1 MYKVKLW
8 AFHKSSIAVIRC
20 ISMEPLVVSFIAF
33 SKFEK
38 EIYCIERIIYLKE
51 SSLRLGT
58 AVNFSFDD
66 EKVMV
71 DNVLFKLV

>member
-1 MYKVKLW
+1 M
-8 AFHKSSIAVIRC
+8 
-20 ISMEPLVVSFIAF
+20 VSFIAF

-38 EIYCIERIIYLKE
+38 EIYCIVRIIYLQE